1 MDKSLPFC
9 CFRTDKFCYC
19 ASKLQRL
26 IGCRISCATLIL
38 WRSLFLLWTN
48 LKLYSKRSLAG
59 KVYRVVCC
67 SFFLEYRYC
76 KSIKE
81 FWYISAT
88 WHTTPVGPV
97 EMVCYSW
104 NYWNKSLD
112 ARVNMMNVRISL
124 HTNLMKHFQVDLSIG
139 HKRGQQLCF
148 FYSWVYEDGY
158 MLLFYK
164 CDVIFL
170 QHN

>member
-1 MDKSLPFC
+1 MRILQWHFFGCCKDFIIDKTSYKVRLLL
-9 CFRTDKFCYC
+9 RQWNYKNDC

-112 ARVNMMNVRISL
+112 ARVNMMIVRTCL
-124 HTNLMKHFQVDLSIG
+124 HTNLEL
-139 HKRGQQLCF
+139 QL
-148 FYSWVYEDGY
+148 
-158 MLLFYK
+158 LR
-164 CDVIFL
+164 
-170 QHN
+170 